1 MESNFQLYYQH
12 QQHPNHHT
20 TSGLLQFRSAP
31 SSLLS
36 NFTEGCVEP
45 GANRGDFTKS
55 SDSERLI
62 SGFMNYGGNGNSASL
77 SFQEFEDKPPVMGAT
92 EAATNGVSSQQS
104 YSRGLPPHYPRYT
117 TATTSSAMDGAYG
130 LVGSIAVDRDV
141 QTKAD
146 NSNIV
151 RQSSSPAGLFSLTSI
166 PNGYTSRK
174 GVGNFDG
181 VNDAGGDVS
190 PSANRLKSQIS
201 FPSRLPSSLGML
213 SQISEIGT
221 ETVGANSLLDG
232 KLGNGNDDSRF
243 YGLGLPYDYWND
255 PSHLA
260 EKFTAMKRE
269 QDDDG
274 KLFSGTQNGGIGTQA
289 QTLSHHLNLPKTS
302 SEIVAMEKFL
312 FQDSVPCKIRA
323 KRGCATHPRS
333 IAERV
338 RRTRISERMRKL
350 QELVPNMEKQTN
362 TADMLDLAVDYIKD
376 LQDQF
381 KTLSENRANCKCL
394 SMQNP
399 VSNHIA

>member
-1 MESNFQLYYQH
+1 
-12 QQHPNHHT
+12 
-20 TSGLLQFRSAP
+20 
-31 SSLLS
+31 
-36 NFTEGCVEP
+36 
-45 GANRGDFTKS
+45 
-55 SDSERLI
+55 
-62 SGFMNYGGNGNSASL
+62 MNYGGSGNSASL
-77 SFQEFEDKPPVMGAT
+77 SFQEFEDKPPVVGPT
-92 EAATNGVSSQQS
+92 EAARNCVSSQQS
-104 YSRGLPPHYPRYT
+104 YSGGLPHHYPSYST
-117 TATTSSAMDGAYG
+117 TATHSSAMDGAYG
-130 LVGSIAVDRDV
+130 LVASIAVDRHV

-166 PNGYTSRK
+166 PNGYTSMK

-181 VNDAGGDVS
+181 VLNDTGGDVN
-190 PSANRLKSQIS
+190 PSVNRLKSHIS
-201 FPSRLPSSLGML
+201 FPSRLPSSLGLL

-221 ETVGANSLLDG
+221 ETVVANSPLDG
-232 KLGNGNDDSRF
+232 NLGNGNDDPRF
-243 YGLGLPYDYWND
+243 YGLGLPYGYWND

-269 QDDDG
+269 QDVDG
-274 KLFSGTQNGGIGTQA
+274 KLFSGTKNGGIGTRA
-289 QTLSHHLNLPKTS
+289 QTLSHHLSLPKTS

-312 FQDSVPCKIRA
+312 QFQGSVPCKIRA

-399 VSNHIA
+399 VSNQIT